1 MNIKRKIVA
10 DSSCEL
16 ISEIIDGLDIELI
29 PFNIEIADE
38 QIVDDGTLN
47 TSEFI
52 EKMSKSKGHIK
63 SAAPSPN
70 LFLESY
76 KNADEI
82 FAVCLTG
89 KLSATFGNA
98 VLGKK
103 MFLEEYSDKKIHVF
117 DSGSAG
123 PGESL
128 IVYKIGELIK
138 KDLSFEEIVEQVENF
153 IKKMKTFF
161 VLDSVE
167 NLVANGRISKT
178 KAFIVNAL
186 NIKPV
191 LYAKDGV
198 IEIYEKVRGLR
209 KAHKRL
215 VEIIGELFP
224 NSKNEKTLIISH
236 CNCLDKAKSIK
247 KSIEAFYDFKNI
259 MIVGMKGLTSMY
271 AYDQGIIISY

>member
-52 EKMSKSKGHIK
+52 EKMSKSKGHVK

-98 VLGKK
+98 VPL
-103 MFLEEYSDKKIHVF
+103 
-117 DSGSAG
+117 
-123 PGESL
+123 
-128 IVYKIGELIK
+128 
-138 KDLSFEEIVEQVENF
+138 
-153 IKKMKTFF
+153 
-161 VLDSVE
+161 
-167 NLVANGRISKT
+167 
-178 KAFIVNAL
+178 
-186 NIKPV
+186 
-191 LYAKDGV
+191 
-198 IEIYEKVRGLR
+198 
-209 KAHKRL
+209 
-215 VEIIGELFP
+215 
-224 NSKNEKTLIISH
+224 
-236 CNCLDKAKSIK
+236 
-247 KSIEAFYDFKNI
+247 
-259 MIVGMKGLTSMY
+259 
-271 AYDQGIIISY
+271 